1 MKFRVVLCFLLLLG
15 FNSLAFATNPDVTA
29 TFTWSESGPIGGDVR
44 SLVIDK
50 DDPNRL
56 YLGTNDGQIYRSTD
70 AAKTWTRLLSFH
82 HPGYV
87 VDRII
92 IDKKSTK
99 TIYVPLWSLAND
111 VDGTIYKTTD
121 GGDTWQELTGMRGH
135 SVRALALAPTD
146 SNFIIA
152 GAIDGAFRSLD
163 AGASW
168 ERFSP
173 KDHPDLRRLHSIAI
187 DKDPNIVYLGTEHLP
202 WRTDNGGKDWVCIKG
217 HPTEKKQQFIDDSDI
232 FTIIVDSQDSNQ
244 LFASACSGIY
254 TSTDRASTWTK
265 YQGIPFTSRRTH
277 TIYPDPTN
285 NQVIYSGTTE
295 GLWKTVNGGQNWR
308 LISSIRTVVN
318 AVAIHPSNPNKVYVG
333 VKSGGVLVSDNGGES
348 FQASN
353 NGFVNRQISVL
364 LADRSTPGRVY
375 AAALFNGFDGGLYLS
390 TDGGN
395 TWQLSSR
402 GLASE
407 DIYTIYQSP
416 WNEKLLFAGTN
427 LGLYISSDRG
437 ESWTRIINKLP
448 ASAITPKAT
457 IPSTPTTSK
466 KTYTTKKVVAKTLAS
481 KGKKAPNANITE
493 RVVALAPN
501 FNNRGHLVAAWS
513 GLYRISETGQIE
525 KLKIANYIGKILSV
539 ATDQKQQIIYAGT
552 NQGLYRSSDNGKAW
566 EIVSIIDQNPIVQAV
581 SVSPHDINIVM
592 ITTDSTCFLTKDG
605 GKTWRRRGGGIPY
618 GDPIAVR
625 FSNTN
630 PNVIL
635 VGDYRNGGL
644 YISTDLGESF
654 TPINQQV
661 PSNRIGAISFDNFDP
676 DRLYVGSFSGGVYV
690 VRTPGLS
697 ASRGQ

>member
-1 MKFRVVLCFLLLLG
+1 MKFRIALCFLLLLG
-15 FNSLAFATNPDVTA
+15 FNSLAFATSPDVTA
-29 TFTWSESGPIGGDVR
+29 TFTLSESGPIGGDVR

-254 TSTDRASTWTK
+254 TSTDRATTWTK

-318 AVAIHPSNPNKVYVG
+318 AVAIHPSNPNKIYVG

-348 FQASN
+348 FQTSN

-364 LADRSTPGRVY
+364 LADRSTPGRIY

-395 TWQLSSR
+395 NWQLSSR

-448 ASAITPKAT
+448 ASAITLKTPASK
-457 IPSTPTTSK
+457 TPTFTK
-466 KTYTTKKVVAKTLAS
+466 KTYT
-481 KGKKAPNANITE
+481 KKAVVIKNTSKSKKLPNANITE
-493 RVVALAPN
+493 RVVAVTPN
-501 FNNRGHLVAAWS
+501 YNNNGHLVAAWS
-513 GLYRISETGQIE
+513 GLYQISETGQIE

-552 NQGLYRSSDNGKAW
+552 NQGLYRSSDNGKVW
-566 EIVSIIDQNPIVQAV
+566 EIVPVIDQNPIVQAV
-581 SVSPHDINIVM
+581 NVSPHDANNVM

-697 ASRGQ
+697 ANKGQ